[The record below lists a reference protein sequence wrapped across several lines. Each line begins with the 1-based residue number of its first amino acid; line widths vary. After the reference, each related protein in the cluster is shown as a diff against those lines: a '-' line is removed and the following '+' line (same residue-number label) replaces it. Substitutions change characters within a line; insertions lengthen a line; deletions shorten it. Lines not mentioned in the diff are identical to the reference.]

1 MLHFVCWFFAVW
13 FILGFVGTLG
23 WLIATFKV
31 KFFTVELRY
40 RFPTVWWYVSV
51 GILLGP
57 FAFIYGA
64 YGHALHNSD

>member
-1 MLHFVCWFFAVW
+1 MLNFVCWFFAVW
-13 FILGFVGTLG
+13 FIIGFVCSLG
-23 WLIATFKV
+23 WSIATFKW

-40 RFPTVWWYVSV
+40 RLPITWWYFSV